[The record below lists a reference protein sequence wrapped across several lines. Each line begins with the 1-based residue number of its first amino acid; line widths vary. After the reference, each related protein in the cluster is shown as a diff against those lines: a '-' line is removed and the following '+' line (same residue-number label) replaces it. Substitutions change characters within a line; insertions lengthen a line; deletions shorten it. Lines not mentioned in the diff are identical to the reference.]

1 MRILLQTLAILGLLA
16 VTLAMWVAF
25 FKLLAYLAT
34 LV

>member
-1 MRILLQTLAILGLLA
+1 MRIFLHTIAILGALA
-16 VTLAMWVAF
+16 LTLAMWVAF